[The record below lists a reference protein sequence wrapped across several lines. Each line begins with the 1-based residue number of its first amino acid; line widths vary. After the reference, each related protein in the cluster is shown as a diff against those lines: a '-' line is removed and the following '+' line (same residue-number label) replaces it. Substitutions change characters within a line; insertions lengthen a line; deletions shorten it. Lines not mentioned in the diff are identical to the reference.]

1 MTIEAR
7 IGHPRVVAVV
17 VRWNREKLLTEY
29 LTILDAQPRWPDVG
43 AVDSPSTDGSQEM
56 FGARFPDVHLVT
68 LTCHTERAG
77 GFSPDLPS
85 PAGDDAT
92 RPETALADLLASA
105 NECGSGL
112 GLVASR
118 VLRIDGRDRPRQ
130 ILRDHARASK
140 ADRRPAGAAGGRA
153 TPRSFASLLI
163 EAAVIAELGLPTAD
177 LFIWNDDD
185 FEFTP
190 GIARHRT
197 SIHPPQSIAS
207 HSTRELGIKRE
218 APREPLHHGVH
229 DTMRFLGTGDA
240 VAPGEAGVRV
250 GLAQRNSALSYR
262 HCHRKAAMR
271 GELKKGL
278 RGELRTRPRPTH
290 EVLGEA
296 GCELAP
302 HW

>member
-1 MTIEAR
+1 M
-7 IGHPRVVAVV
+7 IGHRRVVAVV

-43 AVDSPSTDGSQEM
+43 AVDNPSTGGSQEI
-56 FGARFPDVHLVT
+56 FGTRFPDVHLVT
-68 LTCHTERAG
+68 LTCNTERAG
-77 GFSPDLPS
+77 GFSPDLPW
-85 PAGDDAT
+85 PADADAT
-92 RPETALADLLASA
+92 RPETASDLLASA
-105 NECGSGL
+105 NVCGSGL

-118 VLRIDGRDRPRQ
+118 VLRIDGRDQPRHVP
-130 ILRDHARASK
+130 RDRARASK
-140 ADRRPAGAAGGRA
+140 ADRRPARAAGGRA
-153 TPRSFASLLI
+153 RPQSFVSLLT
-163 EAAVIAELGLPTAD
+163 EAAVIRELGLPTAD

-185 FEFTP
+185 FEFIP
-190 GIARHRT
+190 GIDA
-197 SIHPPQSIAS
+197 IAS
-207 HSTRELGIKRE
+207 HTTRELGIKRE

-229 DTMRFLGTGDA
+229 DKMRILGAGDA

-250 GLAQRNSALSYR
+250 GSAQRNSALSYR
-262 HCHRKAAMR
+262 HCHHKAAMR